1 VTLLVEQVGGVALV
15 TLNRPDQRNAVSRE
29 MRADLARVLA
39 ELDADVDV
47 RIVVLTGAG
56 SAFCAGVDLKESSP
70 ASGFSAAMAAEPV
83 VRPFER
89 FSKPVI
95 AAVNGAAVGA
105 GLEIALACDI
115 RLAST
120 DARFGLTEVRIGS
133 LAGSG
138 GIQRLARAVS
148 PSFAATMV
156 YTGEIVD
163 AEAAFAAGLVSQI
176 AAPGELLA
184 AARDLA
190 TGMAANAPLSL
201 QAAKRALRAAVEPTT
216 ENLTL
221 ERTLWALLSTTSDR
235 AEGRAAFRE
244 KRPPHFKGD

>member
-1 VTLLVEQVGGVALV
+1 MTLLVEQDGGVALV
-15 TLNRPDQRNAVSRE
+15 TLNRPAQRNAVSQE

-39 ELDADVDV
+39 ELDADVGV
-47 RIVVLTGAG
+47 RVAVLTGAG

-70 ASGFSAAMAAEPV
+70 AAGFSAAMAAEPV
-83 VRPFER
+83 VRPLER

-95 AAVNGAAVGA
+95 GAINGAAVGA

-115 RLAST
+115 RLASR
-120 DARFGLTEVRIGS
+120 DAVFGLTEVRIGS

-163 AEAAFAAGLVSQI
+163 AETALAAGLVSRI
-176 AAPGELLA
+176 APLDELIA
-184 AARDLA
+184 SARDLA
-190 TGMAANAPLSL
+190 TRIAANAPLSL
-201 QAAKRALRAAVEPTT
+201 QAAKRALQAAVEPTT

-235 AEGRAAFRE
+235 HEGRAAFRE
-244 KRPPHFKGD
+244 KRPPRFKGE